1 MLTALAAM
9 LFLQS
14 APPQPDALRL
24 RSGEVVIDAA
34 GWRERRRPEILRLFE
49 AQMYGRA
56 PGRPA
61 RMTFERTS
69 NDDGAL
75 GGLATRREVRVR
87 FDGTPAGPFMDI
99 LLYLPSDASGP
110 VPLFLGLNF
119 KGNHAIHADPGIAL
133 TTSWMR
139 GGTPADESGRGAQRR
154 RWPVETI
161 LARGY
166 GLATVYYGDID
177 PDFDDGFRNGVH
189 PLAYAR
195 GQTEPAPDEWGAIAA
210 WAWGLSRALDYLE
223 TDAAVDAERVAVM
236 GHSRLGKTA
245 LWAGATDQ
253 RFALV
258 ISNNSGCGGAAYS
271 RRCSGETVARINQ
284 VFPHWFCENFVK
296 YGDNEDALPIDQ
308 HLLIALIAPRPAYVA
323 SAREDTWADPEGEF
337 LSVAGAHAVY
347 RLLGTEGLPVAEMPA
362 VDQPVHGTLG
372 YHVRSGTHDVTS
384 FDWARFLDFADRH
397 LGR

>member
-1 MLTALAAM
+1 AM

-49 AQMYGRA
+49 TQMYGRA

-245 LWAGATDQ
+245 LWAGANDQ